1 NESTLSIQVTPV
13 DDAFSDAD
21 ESVTI
26 DEDSGLHS
34 GTLLGGTSSV
44 DGPVTVQSFSV
55 NGTTY
60 TFSASNTS
68 FTVALTAGSLVIN
81 QDGTYSFTPAAN
93 WNGTVPPVSYTLTD
107 GSSTNE
113 STLSIQV
120 TPVDDAFSD
129 ADESVTIDEDSG
141 LHSGTLL
148 GGTSSVDGPVTVQ
161 SFSVN
166 GTTYTFSASNTSFT
180 VALTAG
186 SLVIN
191 QDGTYSFTPAAN
203 WNG

>member
-1 NESTLSIQVTPV
+1 
-13 DDAFSDAD
+13 
-21 ESVTI
+21 
-26 DEDSGLHS
+26 
-34 GTLLGGTSSV
+34 
-44 DGPVTVQSFSV
+44 VQSFSV

-107 GSSTNE
+107 GSSTNA

-161 SFSVN
+161 
-166 GTTYTFSASNTSFT
+166 
-180 VALTAG
+180 
-186 SLVIN
+186 
-191 QDGTYSFTPAAN
+191 
-203 WNG
+203 

>member
-1 NESTLSIQVTPV
+1 NWNGTVPPVSYTLTDGSSTNESTLSIQVTPV

-161 SFSVN
+161 
-166 GTTYTFSASNTSFT
+166 
-180 VALTAG
+180 
-186 SLVIN
+186 
-191 QDGTYSFTPAAN
+191 
-203 WNG
+203 